1 MRLDGLM
8 TRWLRWGT
16 HSAALA
22 PLAVILFLA
31 WQGRL
36 TANPIQDIT
45 LRTGQTALVLLVLSL
60 SITPLYTA
68 FTIKE
73 LLPLRR
79 RLGLYAFLY
88 ATLHFLIFI
97 GLDYGFDPKLLKEA
111 IFEKRYALVGFA
123 AFLVMLPLALT
134 STKGWMR
141 RLGKRWKAL
150 HRWVYVA
157 ALLVIVHYVWLV
169 KSDIRVPLLYGAIV
183 GILLALRIPAVTQRV
198 RQFRQARRGGR
209 ASGAATAAGRRA
221 APKSQ
226 PPGRE
231 SAAD

>member
-1 MRLDGLM
+1 M

-16 HSAALA
+16 HTAALT

-79 RLGLYAFLY
+79 RLGLYAFFY
-88 ATLHFLIFI
+88 AMLHFLTFI
-97 GLDYGFDPKLLKEA
+97 GLDYGFDPELLKEA

-123 AFLVMLPLALT
+123 AFLILLPLAIT

-157 ALLVIVHYVWLV
+157 AILVIVHYVWLV
-169 KSDIRVPLLYGAIV
+169 KSDIREPLLYGAVV
-183 GILLALRIPAVTQRV
+183 GILLALRTPAVARRV
-198 RQFRQARRGGR
+198 RQMRQARRSPR
-209 ASGAATAAGRRA
+209 APRPPTATAPV
-221 APKSQ
+221 APTPHQ
-226 PPGRE
+226 TRGE
-231 SAAD
+231 

>member
-1 MRLDGLM
+1 M
-8 TRWLRWGT
+8 TRWLKWGV
-16 HSAALA
+16 HVAALT
-22 PLAVILFLA
+22 PLAVILALA

-36 TANPIQDIT
+36 TANPIQDVT

-79 RLGLYAFLY
+79 RLGLYAFFY
-88 ATLHFLIFI
+88 AALHFLIFV
-97 GLDYGFDPKLLKEA
+97 GLDYGFDSELLKEA

-123 AFLVMLPLALT
+123 AFLILLPLAVT

-157 ALLVIVHYVWLV
+157 AVLVIVHYVWLV
-169 KSDIRVPLLYGAIV
+169 KSDIRTPLLYGAVV
-183 GILLALRIPAVTQRV
+183 GILLILRVPAVARRV
-198 RQFRQARRGGR
+198 RQLRQARRG
-209 ASGAATAAGRRA
+209 
-221 APKSQ
+221 Q
-226 PPGRE
+226 PPRRSPTATTLPAPPTPHQSGGE
-231 SAAD
+231 

>member
-1 MRLDGLM
+1 M
-8 TRWLRWGT
+8 TRWLRWGV
-16 HSAALA
+16 HVAALT
-22 PLAVILFLA
+22 PLAVILILA

-79 RLGLYAFLY
+79 RLGLYAFFY
-88 ATLHFLIFI
+88 AMLHFLIFI
-97 GLDYGFDPKLLKEA
+97 GLDYGFDPELLKEA

-123 AFLVMLPLALT
+123 AFLILLPLAVT

-157 ALLVIVHYVWLV
+157 AVLVIVHYVWLV
-169 KSDIRVPLLYGAIV
+169 KSDIRTPLLYGAV
-183 GILLALRIPAVTQRV
+183 VAILLILRAPAVARRV
-198 RQFRQARRGGR
+198 RQLRQARRGHLPR
-209 ASGAATAAGRRA
+209 RPPTATAAP
-221 APKSQ
+221 APHQS
-226 PPGRE
+226 GGE
-231 SAAD
+231 

>member
-1 MRLDGLM
+1 M

-60 SITPLYTA
+60 SISPLYTA

-97 GLDYGFDPKLLKEA
+97 GLDYGFDPELLKEA

-123 AFLVMLPLALT
+123 AFLVLLPLALT

-209 ASGAATAAGRRA
+209 ASGAATAAGRRV

>member
-1 MRLDGLM
+1 M
-8 TRWLRWGT
+8 TRWLRWGV
-16 HSAALA
+16 HVAALA

-79 RLGLYAFLY
+79 RLGLYAFFY
-88 ATLHFLIFI
+88 AMLHFLIFI
-97 GLDYGFDPKLLKEA
+97 GLDYGFDPELLKEA

-123 AFLVMLPLALT
+123 GFLILLPLAVT

-141 RLGKRWKAL
+141 RMGKRWKAL

-157 ALLVIVHYVWLV
+157 AVLVIVHYVWLV
-169 KSDIRVPLLYGAIV
+169 KSDIRTPLLYGAV
-183 GILLALRIPAVTQRV
+183 VAILLILRAPAVARRV
-198 RQFRQARRGGR
+198 RQLRQARRSQQPR
-209 ASGAATAAGRRA
+209 RPTAPA
-221 APKSQ
+221 APHQ
-226 PPGRE
+226 TGGE
-231 SAAD
+231 

>member
-1 MRLDGLM
+1 M
-8 TRWLRWGT
+8 TRWLKWGV
-16 HSAALA
+16 HVAALT
-22 PLAVILFLA
+22 PLAVILILA

-79 RLGLYAFLY
+79 RLGLYAFFY
-88 ATLHFLIFI
+88 AILHFLIFV
-97 GLDYGFDPKLLKEA
+97 GLDYGFDPELLKEA

-123 AFLVMLPLALT
+123 AFLILLPLAVT

-157 ALLVIVHYVWLV
+157 AVLVIVHYVWLV
-169 KSDIRVPLLYGAIV
+169 KSDIRTPLLYGAVV
-183 GILLALRIPAVTQRV
+183 GILLILRAPAVARRV
-198 RQFRQARRGGR
+198 RQLRQARRGQQPR
-209 ASGAATAAGRRA
+209 RPPTAMAPPVAPASHQTGG
-221 APKSQ
+221 
-226 PPGRE
+226 E
-231 SAAD
+231 

>member
-1 MRLDGLM
+1 M
-8 TRWLRWGT
+8 TRWLKWGV
-16 HSAALA
+16 HVAALM
-22 PLAVILFLA
+22 PLAVILILA

-79 RLGLYAFLY
+79 RLGLYAFFY
-88 ATLHFLIFI
+88 AMLHFLIFV
-97 GLDYGFDPKLLKEA
+97 GLDYGFDPELLKEA

-123 AFLVMLPLALT
+123 AFLILLPLALT

-157 ALLVIVHYVWLV
+157 AVLVIVHYVWLV
-169 KSDIRVPLLYGAIV
+169 KSDIRTPLLYGAVV
-183 GILLALRIPAVTQRV
+183 GILLILRAPAVARRV
-198 RQFRQARRGGR
+198 RQLRQARRGQQPR
-209 ASGAATAAGRRA
+209 RPPTAMAPPVAPASHQTGG
-221 APKSQ
+221 
-226 PPGRE
+226 E
-231 SAAD
+231 

>member
-97 GLDYGFDPKLLKEA
+97 GLDYGFDPELLKEA

-209 ASGAATAAGRRA
+209 ASGAATAAGRRV

>member
-1 MRLDGLM
+1 M
-8 TRWLRWGT
+8 TRWLRWGA

-97 GLDYGFDPKLLKEA
+97 GLDYGFDPELLKEA

>member
-1 MRLDGLM
+1 M

-97 GLDYGFDPKLLKEA
+97 GLDYGFDPELLKEA

>member
-1 MRLDGLM
+1 M
-8 TRWLRWGT
+8 TRWLKWGV
-16 HSAALA
+16 HVAALT
-22 PLAVILFLA
+22 PLAVILILA

-79 RLGLYAFLY
+79 RLGLYAFFY
-88 ATLHFLIFI
+88 AILHFLIFV
-97 GLDYGFDPKLLKEA
+97 GLDYGFDPELLKEA

-123 AFLVMLPLALT
+123 AFLILLPLAVT

-157 ALLVIVHYVWLV
+157 AVLVIVHYVWLV
-169 KSDIRVPLLYGAIV
+169 KSDIRTPLLYGAVV
-183 GILLALRIPAVTQRV
+183 GILLILRAPAVARRM
-198 RQFRQARRGGR
+198 RQLRQARRGQQP
-209 ASGAATAAGRRA
+209 RRPSMP
-221 APKSQ
+221 APPVAPAPHQ
-226 PPGRE
+226 TGGE
-231 SAAD
+231 

>member
-1 MRLDGLM
+1 M
-8 TRWLRWGT
+8 TRWLRWGV
-16 HSAALA
+16 HVAALT

-79 RLGLYAFLY
+79 RLGLYAFFY
-88 ATLHFLIFI
+88 AVLHFLIFI
-97 GLDYGFDPKLLKEA
+97 GLDYGFDPELLKEA

-123 AFLVMLPLALT
+123 AFLILLPLAVT

-150 HRWVYVA
+150 HRWVYA
-157 ALLVIVHYVWLV
+157 AAVLVIVHYVWLV
-169 KSDIRVPLLYGAIV
+169 KSDIRTPLLYGAV
-183 GILLALRIPAVTQRV
+183 VAILLILRAPAVARRV
-198 RQFRQARRGGR
+198 RQLRQTRR
-209 ASGAATAAGRRA
+209 SQQPRRPA
-221 APKSQ
+221 AP
-226 PPGRE
+226 
-231 SAAD
+231 AAPAPHQTSGE

>member
-1 MRLDGLM
+1 M
-8 TRWLRWGT
+8 TRWLRWGV
-16 HSAALA
+16 HIAALT
-22 PLAVILFLA
+22 PLAVILYLA

-79 RLGLYAFLY
+79 RLGLYAFFY
-88 ATLHFLIFI
+88 AMLHFLIFI
-97 GLDYGFDPKLLKEA
+97 GLDYGFDPELLKEA

-123 AFLVMLPLALT
+123 AFLILLPLAVT

-157 ALLVIVHYVWLV
+157 AVLVIVHYVWLV
-169 KSDIRVPLLYGAIV
+169 KSDIRTPLLYGAV
-183 GILLALRIPAVTQRV
+183 VAILLILRAPAVARRV
-198 RQFRQARRGGR
+198 RQLRQARRGHLPR
-209 ASGAATAAGRRA
+209 RPPTATAAP
-221 APKSQ
+221 APHQS
-226 PPGRE
+226 GGE
-231 SAAD
+231 

>member
-1 MRLDGLM
+1 M
-8 TRWLRWGT
+8 TRWLKWGV
-16 HSAALA
+16 HVAALT
-22 PLAVILFLA
+22 PLAVILILA

-79 RLGLYAFLY
+79 RLGLYAFFY
-88 ATLHFLIFI
+88 AMLHFLIFV
-97 GLDYGFDPKLLKEA
+97 GLDYGFDPELLKEA

-123 AFLVMLPLALT
+123 AFLILLPLAVT

-157 ALLVIVHYVWLV
+157 AVLVIVHYVWLV
-169 KSDIRVPLLYGAIV
+169 KSDIRTPLLYGAVV
-183 GILLALRIPAVTQRV
+183 GILLILRAPAVARRV
-198 RQFRQARRGGR
+198 RQLRQARRG
-209 ASGAATAAGRRA
+209 
-221 APKSQ
+221 Q
-226 PPGRE
+226 QPGRPPTAMAPPVAPASHQTGGE
-231 SAAD
+231 

>member
-1 MRLDGLM
+1 M
-8 TRWLRWGT
+8 TRWLRWGV
-16 HSAALA
+16 HVAALT
-22 PLAVILFLA
+22 PLAVILILA

-79 RLGLYAFLY
+79 RLGLYAFFY
-88 ATLHFLIFI
+88 AMLHFLIFI
-97 GLDYGFDPKLLKEA
+97 GLDYGFDPELLKEA

-123 AFLVMLPLALT
+123 AFLILLPLAVT

-157 ALLVIVHYVWLV
+157 AVLVIVHYVWLV
-169 KSDIRVPLLYGAIV
+169 KSDIRTPLLYGAV
-183 GILLALRIPAVTQRV
+183 VAILLILRAPAVARRV
-198 RQFRQARRGGR
+198 RQLRQARRGQQPR
-209 ASGAATAAGRRA
+209 RPPTAPVTPVAPAPHQSGG
-221 APKSQ
+221 
-226 PPGRE
+226 E
-231 SAAD
+231 

>member
-1 MRLDGLM
+1 M
-8 TRWLRWGT
+8 TRWLKWGV
-16 HSAALA
+16 HVAALT
-22 PLAVILFLA
+22 PLAVILILA

-79 RLGLYAFLY
+79 RLGLYAFFY
-88 ATLHFLIFI
+88 AMLHFLIFV
-97 GLDYGFDPKLLKEA
+97 GLDYGFDPELLKEA

-123 AFLVMLPLALT
+123 AFLILLPLAVT

-157 ALLVIVHYVWLV
+157 AVLVIVHYVWLV
-169 KSDIRVPLLYGAIV
+169 KSDIRTPLLYGAVV
-183 GILLALRIPAVTQRV
+183 GILLILRAPAVARRV
-198 RQFRQARRGGR
+198 RQLRQARRGQQPR
-209 ASGAATAAGRRA
+209 RPPTAMAPPVAPASHQTGG
-221 APKSQ
+221 
-226 PPGRE
+226 E
-231 SAAD
+231 

>member
-8 TRWLRWGT
+8 TRWLRWGA

-68 FTIKE
+68 FTINE

-97 GLDYGFDPKLLKEA
+97 GLDYGFDPELLKEA

-169 KSDIRVPLLYGAIV
+169 KSDIRVPLLYGVIV

-209 ASGAATAAGRRA
+209 ASDAATAAGRRV

-231 SAAD
+231 STAD

>member
-97 GLDYGFDPKLLKEA
+97 GLDYGFDPELLKEA

>member
-1 MRLDGLM
+1 M
-8 TRWLRWGT
+8 TRWLKWGV
-16 HSAALA
+16 HVAALT
-22 PLAVILFLA
+22 PLAVILILA

-79 RLGLYAFLY
+79 RLGLYAFFY
-88 ATLHFLIFI
+88 AVLHFLIFI
-97 GLDYGFDPKLLKEA
+97 GLDYGFDPELLKEA

-123 AFLVMLPLALT
+123 AFLILLPLAVT

-150 HRWVYVA
+150 HRWVYA
-157 ALLVIVHYVWLV
+157 AAVLVIVHYVWLV
-169 KSDIRVPLLYGAIV
+169 KSDIRTPLLYGAV
-183 GILLALRIPAVTQRV
+183 VAILLILRAPAVARRV
-198 RQFRQARRGGR
+198 RQLRQARR
-209 ASGAATAAGRRA
+209 SQQPRRPA
-221 APKSQ
+221 AP
-226 PPGRE
+226 
-231 SAAD
+231 AAPAPHQTSGE

>member
-1 MRLDGLM
+1 M
-8 TRWLRWGT
+8 TRWLRWGA

-97 GLDYGFDPKLLKEA
+97 GLDYGFDPELLKEA

-209 ASGAATAAGRRA
+209 ASGAATAAGRRV

-231 SAAD
+231 STAD